1 MSAIF
6 PPLDRIPNLP
16 GQGVDLAITQLNKL
30 VDQLDSKVTEVTKES
45 VKLPEKCKC
54 DDPQIK
60 RIKQQL
66 TEVQDLITKVQTEVP
81 KIQKIINNTKTLVS
95 TANSIKT
102 AISVAQL
109 SNPVTAPLFV
119 AMLLKDVQDATIKN
133 AMTSLDRLSK
143 FPPTLT
149 SKLSKFVPPIQDTLS
164 KLASTCGDGDLPNI
178 SIPTSTSGS
187 DSAARQSNEDYN
199 DLLDTEF
206 YTEINVSDDDL
217 IKRSDDIKQLLDYQ
231 QSLTTIIE
239 APSSVFQQQ
248 GPPDNDLGKTG
259 DYYIDTQNLLIYGP
273 KLSDTQWPRM
283 GVNY

>member
-102 AISVAQL
+102 AITATQL
-109 SNPVTAPLFV
+109 SLPTAGVFV

-133 AMTSLDRLSK
+133 AMTSWFK
-143 FPPTLT
+143 
-149 SKLSKFVPPIQDTLS
+149 
-164 KLASTCGDGDLPNI
+164 
-178 SIPTSTSGS
+178 
-187 DSAARQSNEDYN
+187 
-199 DLLDTEF
+199 
-206 YTEINVSDDDL
+206 
-217 IKRSDDIKQLLDYQ
+217 
-231 QSLTTIIE
+231 
-239 APSSVFQQQ
+239 
-248 GPPDNDLGKTG
+248 
-259 DYYIDTQNLLIYGP
+259 
-273 KLSDTQWPRM
+273 
-283 GVNY
+283 